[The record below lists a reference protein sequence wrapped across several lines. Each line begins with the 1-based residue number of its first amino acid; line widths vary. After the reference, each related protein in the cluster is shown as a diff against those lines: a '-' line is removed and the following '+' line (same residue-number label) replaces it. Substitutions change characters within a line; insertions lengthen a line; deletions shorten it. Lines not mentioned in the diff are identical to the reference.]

1 MNSFKWVLAASLAVA
16 TTGCVETVDS
26 NYPSGGGYGYA
37 DSSYSNGYS
46 NGYSAPTYYAPA
58 YTASRVDTYY
68 APRSSTPQVVREAR
82 SAPAPQAR
90 PTHEPQAQQHQADHG
105 NDHASTNTASG
116 ANNASHGT
124 QPVHRDHNGHDSDG
138 QPDRRS

>member
-1 MNSFKWVLAASLAVA
+1 MHSFKWILVASLAVA
-16 TTGCVETVDS
+16 TTGCVEMVDS
-26 NYPSGGGYGYA
+26 NYPSCGGYGYA

-82 SAPAPQAR
+82 SAPVPQAR
-90 PTHEPQAQQHQADHG
+90 PTHEPQQHQADRG
-105 NDHASTNTASG
+105 NDHASTNAASG
-116 ANNASHGT
+116 TNNSNHST
-124 QPVHRDHNGHDSDG
+124 QPAHRDHNGHDSDS

>member
-1 MNSFKWVLAASLAVA
+1 MNRFKWVLAASLAVA

-37 DSSYSNGYS
+37 DSGYSSGYS
-46 NGYSAPTYYAPA
+46 NSYYAPTYYAPA
-58 YTASRVDTYY
+58 YTASRGDTYY

-82 SAPAPQAR
+82 SAPVPQAR
-90 PTHEPQAQQHQADHG
+90 PTHEPQPQQHQADRG
-105 NDHASTNTASG
+105 NDHASTNAGSG
-116 ANNASHGT
+116 TNNTNHGT
-124 QPVHRDHNGHDSDG
+124 QPVHRDHNGHDSDS